1 MTKSVPKM
9 FRRRFIPNENVL
21 LENDKIIKLTDE
33 IIITKWDVLKKRTD
47 FTHGVSCYFLKDNIK
62 VSKFIDANENIIYWY
77 CDIIDWNY
85 NSNENSYTFNDLL
98 VDVIIYENGFV
109 KVVDIAELSSAFK
122 NGIISAELLT
132 KALTTVDNLLT
143 TIYNGNFNLYK
154 KYIENI

>member
-109 KVVDIAELSSAFK
+109 KVVDIAELSSSFK